1 MARDEAS
8 PALLPSILDR
18 LMDPT
23 SRGTFRQ
30 GQDLDQVVDSIR
42 RDLEELLNARPPYME
57 VPEHWPEV
65 KNSLMTFGLPDLI
78 SVTIKTDSDKEEL
91 ARLVES
97 IVARFEPRLR
107 NIRAILM
114 ESPGEEHRDVRFH
127 IEAEINVDPAPK
139 VTFETVLELT
149 TGQAKIEA
157 AV

>member
-8 PALLPSILDR
+8 PALLPSLLDR
-18 LMDPT
+18 LTDTT
-23 SRGTFRQ
+23 SQGTFRH

-42 RDLEELLNARPPYME
+42 RDMEELLNARPPYMDI
-57 VPEHWPEV
+57 PDDWPEV

-78 SVTIKTDSDKEEL
+78 SATIATDSDKAEL
-91 ARLVES
+91 ARLVEG

-107 NIRAILM
+107 NIRAVLM
-114 ESPGEEHRDVRFH
+114 ESPGAEHRDVRFH

-149 TGQAKIEA
+149 TGQAKIQTTG
-157 AV
+157 